1 MKLTNRQIDHITA
14 RIECACNEACAKE
27 LKALGPEVEEPELTE
42 AQKRAQ
48 IENGTAKLKKN
59 VTRYMHV
66 WDAFIFEHDK
76 KKVEAHRAW
85 TRKSDAVRNKWHLKR
100 QALIDKLL
108 LSGNAD
114 EALKLL
120 QDVDAGK
127 F

>member
-1 MKLTNRQIDHITA
+1 MKLTNRQIDHITC
-14 RIECACNEACAKE
+14 RIEAACNEACLKE
-27 LKALGPEVEEPELTE
+27 HKALGTPVKEPELTE

-48 IENGTAKLKKN
+48 IETGVAKLKKD
-59 VTRYMHV
+59 VARYTYV
-66 WDAFIFEHDK
+66 WDAFIFEHDEK
-76 KKVEAHRAW
+76 KIEAHRAW
-85 TRKSDAVRNKWHLKR
+85 VRKSGAINAKWNLKK
-100 QALIDKLL
+100 QNLIDKLL